1 MLISLVGKLG
11 AQKWTI
17 IADKLPGKTSHYSDR
32 AENNVEKGGITILTL
47 TSKKKTGLNKK
58 NGSYSFLI
66 KLWVTDGPR
75 LPNT

>member
-32 AENNVEKGGITILTL
+32 SGKQCRERWHNHLNPNIKKEDWSEEEEWIL
-47 TSKKKTGLNKK
+47 
-58 NGSYSFLI
+58 FLSH
-66 KLWVTDGPR
+66 KAMGNRWA
-75 LPNT
+75 